1 MEKPTLSESDIED
14 FIWSQSSDL
23 VDVTTFSRKSG
34 PIAEG
39 SPATWRDHLLGVYRP
54 RLQQLKDSDANHDL
68 QRQFEHLLQRLDA
81 LDSDAPITFW
91 AARSATRTYT
101 GLADHEQVIFCS
113 SSVN

>member
-1 MEKPTLSESDIED
+1 MEKPTFRESDIED

-23 VDVTTFSRKSG
+23 VDVTTFSPKIG

-39 SPATWRDHLLGVYRP
+39 SPTTWRDHLLGIYHP
-54 RLQQLKDSDANHDL
+54 RLQQLQDSDANHDL
-68 QRQFEHLLQRLDA
+68 QRQFQHLLERLTALDA
-81 LDSDAPITFW
+81 DAPITFW
-91 AARSATRTYT
+91 SAKSATRTYT